1 MSLMGG
7 LWVGNAGMTTSQNAL
22 NTVAHNL
29 SNLQTEGYVRQQVAQ
44 SDKTYMNVSSSSPMA
59 KPQIGIGSYYSE
71 TRHVRST
78 FLDASYRKEYG
89 RFNFYEVSYDTF
101 LEIENILGE
110 LEGAAFNDSTN
121 DLWTAF
127 EEVAK
132 SPADAS
138 KIGNLVQAGY
148 NFVQNANAVSDSFR
162 VAQSNLNEQIK
173 DMVASIN
180 EIGEQIVDLNR
191 QIQKI
196 EAAGVENANDLRDK
210 RDLLID
216 ELSGYANIE
225 CKELTNTCV
234 TVKINGVDFVN
245 SEYYNKID
253 MMVDDY
259 TKYVT
264 PYWTQNVSYK
274 EDPVTHEV
282 TKDYSSAYVYDL
294 TQEISTAADTDVGAL
309 RALLLAR
316 GDHHGDYTDLD
327 VSIMTDRKLEALG
340 ITADEYNEEYGK
352 QYYDEFISESIMMG
366 TEAEFDQLVH
376 KITTMINSI
385 IMDAAQPEK
394 GYLCNADGTPMQFIQ
409 KQQGDAFKKVTKAD
423 IAADKDAIDWDND
436 QYVKIYDEDGEFTGD
451 YWVFVKEDVNDP
463 RTWYSPSNIQINQEL
478 MQTPSMMIFVKPDDT
493 VDYELAKKFI
503 DEFAKADMFLNP
515 NATKISNIQDYYT
528 DFVSKIANSGSMYKN
543 LYENEQITIEQVEYE
558 RAAITGVSS
567 DEELEHMI
575 MYQNAYNAASRYINV
590 LTTMLDSLL
599 SMAA

>member
-7 LWVGNAGMTTSQNAL
+7 LWVGNAGMVTSQNAL

-29 SNLQTEGYVRQQVAQ
+29 SNLSTEGYVRQQVAQ
-44 SDKTYMNVSSSSPMA
+44 SDRTYMNVSSSSPMS
-59 KPQIGIGSYYSE
+59 KPQVGIGSYYSE

-78 FLDASYRKEYG
+78 FLDASYREENG

-110 LEGAAFNDSTN
+110 LEGAAFNDSTK

-127 EEVAK
+127 EELAK

-148 NFVQNANAVSDSFR
+148 DFVQNANAVSDSFR
-162 VAQSNLNEQIK
+162 TAQNNLNTQIK
-173 DMVASIN
+173 DMITSIN
-180 EIGEQIVDLNR
+180 EIGEQIVELNK

-225 CKELTNTCV
+225 VKELTNTCV
-234 TVKINGVDFVN
+234 TVKLNGVDFVT
-245 SEYYNKID
+245 SEQYNKIEMLED
-253 MMVDDY
+253 EN

-264 PYWTQNVSYK
+264 PYWSQNVTYK
-274 EDPVTHEV
+274 ENPRTHEV
-282 TKDYSSAYVYDL
+282 TKCYDSAFVYDL

-316 GDHHGDYTDLD
+316 GDHAGNFTDLD
-327 VSIMTDRKLEALG
+327 ISIMTDRKLEALG
-340 ITADEYNEEYGK
+340 ITADQYNEEYGK
-352 QYYDEFISESIMMG
+352 KYYDEYISESIMMG

-376 KITTMINSI
+376 KVVTMINSI

-394 GYLCNADGTPMQFIQ
+394 GYLCNPDGTPMQFIQ
-409 KQQGDAFKKVTKAD
+409 KNQGEAFKKVTTAD
-423 IAADKDAIDWDND
+423 IAVDKNAIDWEND
-436 QYVKIYDEDGEFTGD
+436 QYVKIYDENGDFTGD
-451 YWVFVKEDVNDP
+451 YWVYVKEDVNDP
-463 RTWYSPSNIQINQEL
+463 TTWYCPSNIQINQEL
-478 MQTPSMMIFVKPDDT
+478 MQTPSKMTLLKPDDT

-503 DEFAKADMFLNP
+503 DEFAKADMYLNP
-515 NATKISNIQDYYT
+515 DATKISNIQDYYT
-528 DFVSKIANSGSMYKN
+528 DFVSKISNSGSIYKD
-543 LYENEQITIEQVEYE
+543 LYQNEQMTIEQVEYE

-590 LTTMLDSLL
+590 ITTMLDSLL
-599 SMAA
+599 AMAA